1 MPDRWTD
8 EQLTLTRIAYHIDK
22 CCTGGTDE
30 DWEAA
35 RMIVDDLVE
44 GRIQGPWSEAE
55 AERGPLRE
63 VVNLTIGWLDSL
75 VTLLEKPLPPGFHVN
90 VGGTAKEAA
99 RYRDRLR
106 AALSPSSPCESA
118 GKADGEAA

>member
-63 VVNLTIGWLDSL
+63 V
-75 VTLLEKPLPPGFHVN
+75 LLEKPLPPGFHVN